1 MRILL
6 FIVSISL
13 MLGCDTNKDNNSFI
27 VLNHDEI
34 KGYLSNTNIRNFSN
48 TNIKIYDPN
57 VDTIGYLGKRLRNP
71 KIISA
76 YKPITKTRFY
86 KYIMNKNNG
95 AIYRLPTSYI
105 LDIGDEVGGDLD
117 TLRYKLNDNLPVLLL
132 NWDDY
137 EQNDRIRDSVFR
149 ANRTPINNDAEWEL
163 IVKPIN

>member
-1 MRILL
+1 M
-6 FIVSISL
+6 VSISV
-13 MLGCDTNKDNNSFI
+13 MLGCNTNKDNNSFI

-34 KGYLSNTNIRNFSN
+34 KGYVSN

-57 VDTIGYLGKRLRNP
+57 VDTIGYFGTYIGQNP
-71 KIISA
+71 KTISA

-95 AIYRLPTSYI
+95 AIYRLPTFYI
-105 LDIGDEVGGDLD
+105 LDIGDIYLE
-117 TLRYKLNDNLPVLLL
+117 TLRYKLNGNLPVLLW
-132 NWDDY
+132 NDY
-137 EQNDRIRDSVFR
+137 KQYKRIQDSVFR

>member
-1 MRILL
+1 MRVLL
-6 FIVSISL
+6 LIVSISV
-13 MLGCDTNKDNNSFI
+13 MLGCNTNKDNNSFI

-34 KGYLSNTNIRNFSN
+34 KGYVSN

-57 VDTIGYLGKRLRNP
+57 VDTIAYLGKYFPYR
-71 KIISA
+71 KIILA

-95 AIYRLPTSYI
+95 AIYRLPTFYI
-105 LDIGDEVGGDLD
+105 LDIGDELGGNLD
-117 TLRYKLNDNLPVLLL
+117 TLRYKLNDNLPVLLW
-132 NWDDY
+132 NYNDY

-163 IVKPIN
+163 IVDPIN

>member
-1 MRILL
+1 MRVLL
-6 FIVSISL
+6 LMVSISV
-13 MLGCDTNKDNNSFI
+13 MLGCNTNKDNNSFI

-34 KGYLSNTNIRNFSN
+34 KGYVSN

-57 VDTIGYLGKRLRNP
+57 VDTIGYFGTYIGQNP
-71 KIISA
+71 KTISA

-95 AIYRLPTSYI
+95 AIYRLPTFYI
-105 LDIGDEVGGDLD
+105 LDIGDELVGNLD
-117 TLRYKLNDNLPVLLL
+117 TQRYKLNDNLPVLLWKW
-132 NWDDY
+132 NDY
-137 EQNDRIRDSVFR
+137 ENNDRIQDSVFR

>member
-1 MRILL
+1 MRVLL
-6 FIVSISL
+6 LMVSISV
-13 MLGCDTNKDNNSFI
+13 MLGCNTNKDNNSFI

-34 KGYLSNTNIRNFSN
+34 KGYVSN

-57 VDTIGYLGKRLRNP
+57 VDTIGYLGEYLPNP
-71 KIISA
+71 KIISS

-95 AIYRLPTSYI
+95 AIYRLPTVYI
-105 LDIGDEVGGDLD
+105 LDVGDEVGGNLD
-117 TLRYKLNDNLPVLLL
+117 TLRYKLNDNLPVLLY
-132 NWDDY
+132 NWNDY
-137 EQNDRIRDSVFR
+137 EQNNRIRDSVFR